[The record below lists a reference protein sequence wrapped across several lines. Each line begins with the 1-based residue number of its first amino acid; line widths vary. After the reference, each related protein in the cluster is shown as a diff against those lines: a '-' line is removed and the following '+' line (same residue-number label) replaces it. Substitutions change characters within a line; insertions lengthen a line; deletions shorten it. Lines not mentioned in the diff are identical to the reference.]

1 MVLEQVAAVWC
12 PSLGWGQA
20 SGTGVGTVDTIAMS
34 PAVVGVGDIAKEH
47 LAWAWA
53 WAWLG

>member
-1 MVLEQVAAVWC
+1 VLEQVAAVWC

-34 PAVVGVGDIAKEH
+34 PAVVDGDIIAKEQ
-47 LAWAWA
+47 LVWAWA
-53 WAWLG
+53 WG